1 MNYKKHLILGMLLF
15 ILYLIYLGR
24 PTLEQ
29 GILGFFVCFVGSL
42 LPDVDTKKSRIH
54 QTVVLFIGMF
64 LFVGMFLTLYPYI
77 EFIYSM
83 LISAVVSLSTV
94 VLLVYVLPEHRKRLH
109 TIRAAFVFS
118 VFIWFCTYLVYYS
131 MKIPLALA
139 ILAFMNYFGHLA
151 LDGSLK
157 L

>member
-1 MNYKKHLILGMLLF
+1 VNYKKHLILGMLLF
-15 ILYLIYLGR
+15 VLYLIYLGR
-24 PTLEQ
+24 PSLEE
-29 GILGFFVCFVGSL
+29 GILGFFVCFIGSL
-42 LPDVDTKKSRIH
+42 LPDTDTKKSRIH

-64 LFVGMFLTLYPYI
+64 LFTGFFLTLYGYVG
-77 EFIYSM
+77 FLYSM
-83 LISAVVSLSTV
+83 LISAIISLSS
-94 VLLVYVLPEHRKRLH
+94 VLVFLYVLPEHRKGLH

-118 VFIWFCTYLVYYS
+118 VFIWFCTYLIFRDMNV
-131 MKIPLALA
+131 PLALA